1 MFNQTTHDITV
12 PDRLFKRVKRSKM
25 IFFSSCHER
34 GTKKKIWQL
43 NPTLSWDKEK
53 NSGSL
58 TLSYPEELE

>member
-1 MFNQTTHDITV
+1 
-12 PDRLFKRVKRSKM
+12 M